1 MENEKKTMTRE
12 EKTETLKI
20 FAGFTDELKRALPL
34 VMPLAEFLAEHRNDE
49 KMAG

>member
-1 MENEKKTMTRE
+1 MENEKKMTRE
-12 EKTETLKI
+12 EKTKTLKI

-34 VMPLAEFLAEHRNDE
+34 VLPLAEFLAEHKNDE